1 MTKSILILLTWP
13 LGIYVSWM
21 VFAEGITQDP
31 FALAVHEML
40 FMLICVVLMLLS
52 VIFSN
57 PISSDYWVAIRHTAY
72 YLCIA
77 VFSSFMIFIF
87 VLIPYSQHG
96 IYGGRNTLVIGISV
110 LSFIILIGAVHGFRN
125 LRTNNKRTLSDD

>member
-21 VFAEGITQDP
+21 VLGEGIRQDP

-57 PISSDYWVAIRHTAY
+57 PTSNDYWVAIRHIAY
-72 YLCIA
+72 YLFIA
-77 VFSSFMIFIF
+77 FISSFMIFIF

-96 IYGGRNTLVIGISV
+96 IYAGRNTLVIGISV
-110 LSFIILIGAVHGFRN
+110 LSFIILIGALHGFRE
-125 LRTNNKRTLSDD
+125 LRTNKE

>member
-13 LGIYVSWM
+13 LGIYVSWI
-21 VFAEGITQDP
+21 VFAEGIRQDP

-40 FMLICVVLMLLS
+40 LVLICIVLMLLS

-57 PISSDYWVAIRHTAY
+57 PISSDYMVAIRHTAY

-77 VFSSFMIFIF
+77 VFSSFMIFLF

-96 IYGGRNTLVIGISV
+96 FYGGRNTLVIGISV
-110 LSFIILIGAVHGFRN
+110 LSFITFIGAVNGFRN
-125 LRTNNKRTLSDD
+125 VMTSNKRALSDD

>member
-1 MTKSILILLTWP
+1 MTKPILILLTWP

-21 VFAEGITQDP
+21 VFAEGIRQDP
-31 FALAVHEML
+31 FALAVHELL

-52 VIFSN
+52 VFFSN

-87 VLIPYSQHG
+87 VLIPYSKQG
-96 IYGGRNTLVIGISV
+96 IYGGRNTLAIGISV
-110 LSFIILIGAVHGFRN
+110 LSFIILIGAVHGFRK
-125 LRTNNKRTLSDD
+125 LRTNNERTLSDD